1 MAKCR
6 PNWLS
11 CLSSGFYGLQSWI
24 INKTYS
30 KTLCMLF
37 CPVRVSLKGFSISFK
52 ISWTYCE
59 TYLKS
64 NLPFLKKGHVSAV
77 TAVALVHS
85 SMDICFP
92 WKWIHL
98 STLCMKMQRQECIQN
113 YTFRQTYTQYSTFP
127 FICCSYYSIVDFGAT
142 LIVQKWSQCKQGSR
156 RPTMSKRLKKPT
168 L

>member
-52 ISWTYCE
+52 
-59 TYLKS
+59 
-64 NLPFLKKGHVSAV
+64 
-77 TAVALVHS
+77 VH
-85 SMDICFP
+85 
-92 WKWIHL
+92 L
-98 STLCMKMQRQECIQN
+98 A
-113 YTFRQTYTQYSTFP
+113 
-127 FICCSYYSIVDFGAT
+127 CCDLLGFT
-142 LIVQKWSQCKQGSR
+142 LIVHTITWSYVYQLLWIITINEFFDFFFLINQSSLFQFKFSGS
-156 RPTMSKRLKKPT
+156 TLRLKKTMSICWWTPFKN
-168 L
+168 LLSIYLLDIHFKPEKIENPC